1 MKKER
6 RMCDG
11 SGLELPPPWLEL
23 WIFKVPKHEN
33 FLLSFFA
40 LREPI
45 WVGYLGTDK
54 KKTFFFH
61 LTPDFDGFCFFA
73 AY

>member
-1 MKKER
+1 MAHPEAKEAYHEA
-6 RMCDG
+6 
-11 SGLELPPPWLEL
+11 L
-23 WIFKVPKHEN
+23 KVPKHEN

-45 WVGYLGTDK
+45 WVGDLGTDPK
-54 KKTFFFH
+54 NNFFFH
-61 LTPDFDGFCFFA
+61 LTPDFDGFWFFA